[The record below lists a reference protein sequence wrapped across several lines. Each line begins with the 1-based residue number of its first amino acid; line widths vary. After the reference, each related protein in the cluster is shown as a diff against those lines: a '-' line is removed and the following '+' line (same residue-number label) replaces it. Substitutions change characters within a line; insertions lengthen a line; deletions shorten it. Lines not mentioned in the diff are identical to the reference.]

1 MDALAGEIGARHQAI
16 EPFARS
22 LRLFWILVELRG
34 SVPILTTHHVPLRD
48 AWNHL
53 RGAPARR
60 LRMCDLLVLEVDV
73 DGIVPGWGIE
83 RRVHIVVEREPAGAV
98 EDHVP
103 PGRAVGAIAEV
114 ARAIEILRGIHQG
127 LLYPEVVLPGGRKLE
142 RLAVLV
148 GKPLLVGV

>member
-73 DGIVPGWGIE
+73 DGIVPGRSIE
-83 RRVHIVVEREPAGAV
+83 RRGHIVVEREPAGAV

-103 PGRAVGAIAEV
+103 PARALGAMGEV
-114 ARAIEILRGIHQG
+114 AGDMELVRGIRQG
-127 LLYPEVVLPGGRKLE
+127 LLNPEVVPPGCRELE
-142 RLAVLV
+142 GFAVLF
-148 GKPLLVGV
+148 GKPL